1 MSGKITG
8 FQLRIELKDLG
19 WSQRVLSEKL
29 GVGQDTVS
37 RWVTGKVDV
46 PTYATEYLRLVK
58 LIKSLSDEV

>member
-1 MSGKITG
+1 MTG
-8 FQLRIELKDLG
+8 LQLRSELKDLG

-37 RWVTGKVDV
+37 RWITGKVDV
-46 PTYATEYLRLVK
+46 PAYATEYLRLVK

>member
-1 MSGKITG
+1 MA
-8 FQLRIELKDLG
+8 
-19 WSQRVLSEKL
+19 EKL

-37 RWVTGKVDV
+37 RWITGKVDV